1 MYNATYT
8 QSVDGVSAINESA
21 TILQNVDIM
30 FAGVSPRLEPV
41 PALRASPTV
50 PALVNVTIMHS
61 ALDATNYSEVL
72 SSTIVY
78 NTFISNSRGMFC
90 SVFCYVYCTLVQ

>member
-1 MYNATYT
+1 MYNASYI

-30 FAGVSPRLEPV
+30 YAGVSPTLDAV

-50 PALVNVTIMHS
+50 PALINVTIMHS
-61 ALDATNYSEVL
+61 ALDATNYSEVM
-72 SSTIVY
+72 SSAIIY
-78 NTFISNSRGMFC
+78 NTAISNSRGVFFC
-90 SVFCYVYCTLVQ
+90 VS